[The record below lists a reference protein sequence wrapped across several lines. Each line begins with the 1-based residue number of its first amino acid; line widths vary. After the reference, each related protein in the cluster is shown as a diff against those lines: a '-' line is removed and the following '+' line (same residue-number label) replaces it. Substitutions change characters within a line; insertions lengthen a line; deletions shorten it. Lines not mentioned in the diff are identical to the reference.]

1 MHDGWCFRPVRID
14 QTGRL
19 DAAVPA
25 GLYRTDLAAR
35 AGADRRR
42 HPGPGTPHRSRRP
55 ARYRPRS
62 GPALY
67 QLPPSAEP
75 QPVVK
80 PLARALP
87 VAAVDRDLCSDR
99 AGHRR
104 PRRHHRA
111 ALGCQN
117 QSTRHLSRSCP
128 LIAQPCR
135 QSEWPAMAVAYVVA
149 ADPMGRACLGI
160 AVPDRPG
167 TVRTLCAR
175 ATTAVQEADRLGPTD
190 AASAGALAARASHHR
205 GHRRQLRRH

>member
-1 MHDGWCFRPVRID
+1 MHDGWRFRPVRID
-14 QTGRL
+14 QAGRV
-19 DAAVPA
+19 DAAVPV

-35 AGADRRR
+35 AGADRRCN
-42 HPGPGTPHRSRRP
+42 PGPRTAHRSRRP
-55 ARYRPRS
+55 ARYRPRP

-67 QLPPSAEP
+67 QLPPRAEP

-87 VAAVDRDLCSDR
+87 AATDDRHLCSDR
-99 AGHRR
+99 TSHRR

-117 QSTRHLSRSCP
+117 QGTRHLSRSGP

-135 QSEWPAMAVAYVVA
+135 QSERPAVVVSNVVA
-149 ADPMGRACLGI
+149 ADPVGRACLGTAI
-160 AVPDRPG
+160 PDRPG
-167 TVRTLCAR
+167 TIRTLCAR

-190 AASAGALAARASHHR
+190 AASAGTLAARAP
-205 GHRRQLRRH
+205 

>member
-1 MHDGWCFRPVRID
+1 MNDGWRFRPVRID

-25 GLYRTDLAAR
+25 GLHRTDLAAR

-42 HPGPGTPHRSRRP
+42 HPGPGTPHRRRRP

-62 GPALY
+62 GPALH

-87 VAAVDRDLCSDR
+87 AAAADRHLRPDR

-111 ALGCQN
+111 ALGRQD
-117 QSTRHLSRSCP
+117 QGTRHLSRSCT

-135 QSEWPAMAVAYVVA
+135 EACPCESLPRTRSGGGGPAVC
-149 ADPMGRACLGI
+149 GGCLLCCYRRSRG
-160 AVPDRPG
+160 PG
-167 TVRTLCAR
+167 V
-175 ATTAVQEADRLGPTD
+175 
-190 AASAGALAARASHHR
+190 S
-205 GHRRQLRRH
+205 GHCHS